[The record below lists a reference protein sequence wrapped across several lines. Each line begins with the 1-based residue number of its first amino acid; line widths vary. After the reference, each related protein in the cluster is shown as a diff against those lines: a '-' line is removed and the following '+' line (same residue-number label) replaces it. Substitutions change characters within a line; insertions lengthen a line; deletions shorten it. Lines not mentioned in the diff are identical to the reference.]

1 MFIKVEPAEFFMY
14 RVIMVFDLESPDSE
28 DPAARDYMNEWELEP
43 KYQRV
48 GDFEGHNS
56 EFMQFGGCYLGKH
69 LGKIAE
75 IQRRHVEAE
84 LLTAEIDRLLQGPG
98 TFGGDPR
105 RPAGRSCPGAGGSLP
120 PGLVLPDCRKRRV
133 GGCIGRGGGER
144 GRPRPAVG
152 LRQQVLTATPSLCA
166 QRSNGVFV
174 PETAEVGW
182 EGGAGDGNRTHMAS
196 LEG

>member
-28 DPAARDYMNEWELEP
+28 DGAARDYINEWELEP

-48 GDFEGHNS
+48 GDFEGRNS

-84 LLTAEIDRLLQGPG
+84 LLTAEIDRLLQDLEHPVAIP
-98 TFGGDPR
+98 DER
-105 RPAGRSCPGAGGSLP
+105 RKKLSGSWWKASTRTRPSRLPKAASWRLYWTGR
-120 PGLVLPDCRKRRV
+120 R
-133 GGCIGRGGGER
+133 
-144 GRPRPAVG
+144 
-152 LRQQVLTATPSLCA
+152 
-166 QRSNGVFV
+166 
-174 PETAEVGW
+174 
-182 EGGAGDGNRTHMAS
+182 
-196 LEG
+196 

>member
-84 LLTAEIDRLLQGPG
+84 LLTAEIDRLLQ
-98 TFGGDPR
+98 DPEHPVAIPEDR
-105 RPAGRSCPGAGGSLP
+105 REEAVRE
-120 PGLVLPDCRKRRV
+120 LVEAFHQDSSF
-133 GGCIGRGGGER
+133 
-144 GRPRPAVG
+144 
-152 LRQQVLTATPSLCA
+152 Q
-166 QRSNGVFV
+166 
-174 PETAEVGW
+174 TAESGELEAVLD
-182 EGGAGDGNRTHMAS
+182 GAAVREAALALLSGAANKS
-196 LEG
+196 